1 MGSSKSGAEL
11 MGDSVL
17 WLQQNIHEHSLLY
30 FIALYIVGGRPVAI
44 LTASLVRLNLLFFFP
59 LVVFMDILQVPCF
72 YYLYEHTF
80 TSNRLKRLSGY
91 FQRKGEIAKDRSF
104 FQRLKTLGNVGVV
117 LLTMLPVKGGG
128 MWSGVF
134 LAHITGMPKKVS
146 YPLLFVGSLL
156 GSLMF
161 LGLGDG
167 LIRFYRLVT

>member
-1 MGSSKSGAEL
+1 
-11 MGDSVL
+11 
-17 WLQQNIHEHSLLY
+17 
-30 FIALYIVGGRPVAI
+30 
-44 LTASLVRLNLLFFFP
+44 
-59 LVVFMDILQVPCF
+59 
-72 YYLYEHTF
+72 
-80 TSNRLKRLSGY
+80 
-91 FQRKGEIAKDRSF
+91 
-104 FQRLKTLGNVGVV
+104 V

-167 LIRFYRLVT
+167 LIRLYRLIT

>member
-44 LTASLVRLNLLFFFP
+44 LTASLVKLNLLFFFP

-167 LIRFYRLVT
+167 LIRFYHLVT